1 MLLSTLLLVQLAAP
15 APQDGA
21 TRVFD
26 GRAARLEVAVRRVDT
41 VVTIDGALTESPWSG
56 AAILTGFSQFA
67 PVDGRAA
74 TDSTEVLV
82 WYSPSAIYFGIRAFA
97 PAGTVNATLAD
108 RDQIQ
113 ADDHVQ
119 ILLSTF
125 NDGRQAFVF
134 AVNPLGI
141 QADGNINE
149 GQVSTRGAGTLGRG
163 GAARD
168 PTDLSANFV
177 FESKGRLTEYGYEV
191 EIRIPFKSLRYQS
204 TEVQDWGLH
213 IVRQVQRL
221 GAEDSWAPA
230 RRGNASFL
238 AQSGRIKGLRG
249 ITRGVVFETIPS
261 VVYKTGRDCAAGPC
275 DNVRDGPDYGLNV
288 KWGLTNNL
296 VLNGTVNP
304 DFSQV
309 EADVGALQFDPRST
323 VFFPERRPFFLE
335 GIENFNVANTLVY
348 TRRIAQ
354 PDVAFKLAGKA
365 LGTNLA
371 LLSAIDD
378 RRQSRTP
385 DPNDHPIYNVLRLSR
400 DLGAQSRLGMVYTDR
415 VDGDDYNRVAGL
427 DGRLIFQRLYSAAF
441 QYAHSWT
448 EAAGNSFSAPIWNAT
463 VQRRGRRFSL
473 TYRLNGIDSAF
484 RADAGFLGRRGIVGA
499 RFDHNLTWFGAK
511 TALVQSVTSGVAL
524 DGTWVYDAFL
534 NGRAAQD
541 RKLHLNEN
549 FQLKGGWSAGMSLF
563 LESFGYDPGL
573 YRNYYVERRTAARTD
588 TIPFTGT
595 PRLYNVD
602 WVFRLDT
609 PEFSR
614 FSANLFYI
622 FGRDENFF
630 EWATADIAIGMA
642 EVNWRPTDQLRLN
655 ARYQHQEYNRRDH
668 TTVALRRIPRL
679 KVEYQATRSI
689 FVRVVG
695 QYDSDWVDDLRDDTR
710 TNGALLQRQANGSFV
725 RLTGESNNA
734 LRVDWLFSWQPT
746 PGTVFFA
753 GYGATDVGAEP
764 MRLRNLTRRADGI
777 FVKLSYLYQL

>member
-1 MLLSTLLLVQLAAP
+1 MLPSTLLLLQLAAP
-15 APQDGA
+15 QDAA

-26 GRAARLEVAVRRVDT
+26 GRLARLEVTARRLDT
-41 VVTIDGALTESPWSG
+41 TVTIDGALAEPAWSS
-56 AAILTGFSQFA
+56 ASLLTGFSQFS

-82 WYSPSAIYFGIRAFA
+82 WYSPTAIYFGIRAFA
-97 PAGTVNATLAD
+97 PSGTVNATLAD
-108 RDQIQ
+108 RDNIG

-141 QADGNINE
+141 QADGTINE
-149 GQVSTRGAGTLGRG
+149 GQGATRGAGTLGSSIS
-163 GAARD
+163 ARD

-191 EIRIPFKSLRYQS
+191 EIRIPFKSLRYQAQ
-204 TEVQDWGLH
+204 ENQDWGLQV
-213 IVRQVQRL
+213 VRQTHRL

-230 RRGNASFL
+230 RRGAASFL
-238 AQSGRIKGLRG
+238 AQSGRLKGLRA

-275 DNVRDGPDYGLNV
+275 DTVRDGPDYGLNL
-288 KWGLTNNL
+288 KWGITNNL
-296 VLNGTVNP
+296 VLNGTLNP

-309 EADVGALQFDPRST
+309 EADVGALQFDPRSA
-323 VFFPERRPFFLE
+323 VFFPERRPFFLD
-335 GIENFNVANTLVY
+335 GIENFQVSNSLIY

-371 LLSAIDD
+371 VLSAIDD
-378 RRQSRTP
+378 RRQSRARQ
-385 DPNDHPIYNVLRLSR
+385 PNERPLYNILRLSR
-400 DLGAQSRLGMVYTDR
+400 DLGQQSRLGMVYTDR
-415 VDGDDYNRVAGL
+415 VDGADNNRVAGL
-427 DGRLIFQRLYSAAF
+427 DGRIVFQRLYSAAF

-448 EAAGNSFSAPIWNAT
+448 EARGNAFNAPIWHT
-463 VQRRGRRFSL
+463 TLQRRGRRFSL

-484 RADAGFLGRRGIVGA
+484 RADAGFIGRRGIVGA
-499 RFDHNLTWFGAK
+499 RFDHNLSWFGAK
-511 TALVQSVTSGVAL
+511 SAPVQSFTTGVAL

-534 NGRAAQD
+534 KGRAAQD
-541 RKLHLNEN
+541 RKLHFNEN
-549 FQLKGGWSAGMSLF
+549 FVFKGGWSAGVSLF
-563 LESFGYDPGL
+563 LESFGYDAGL
-573 YRNYYVERRTAARTD
+573 YPNYFVERRPAARVD

-602 WVFRLDT
+602 WVLRLDT
-609 PEFSR
+609 PEFER
-614 FSANLFYI
+614 FSANFFYV

-630 EWATADIAIGMA
+630 EWATADIAIGTA
-642 EVNWRPTDQLRLN
+642 EVNWRPTNQLRIN
-655 ARYQHQEYNRRDH
+655 AQYQHQEYNRRNR

-679 KVEYQATRSI
+679 KMEYQATRSI

-695 QYDSDWVDDLRDDTR
+695 QYDSDWHDDLRDDTR
-710 TNGALLQRQANGSFV
+710 TNGALLQRQADGSFV
-725 RLTGESNNA
+725 RLTSDSNNA

-764 MRLRNLTRRADGI
+764 MQLRNLTRRDDGI

>member
-1 MLLSTLLLVQLAAP
+1 MLSALLLLQLAVA
-15 APQDGA
+15 QDAA

-26 GRAARLEVAVRRVDT
+26 GRMSRLEVVARRIDT
-41 VVTIDGALTESPWSG
+41 SITIDGTLAEPVWGS
-56 AAILTGFSQFA
+56 AAVLTGFSQFA
-67 PVDGRAA
+67 PVDGRPA
-74 TDSTEVLV
+74 TDSTEILV
-82 WYSPSAIYFGIRAFA
+82 WYSPTAIHFGVRAFA
-97 PAGTVNATLAD
+97 PSGSVNATLAD
-108 RDQIQ
+108 RDNIG

-149 GQVSTRGAGTLGRG
+149 GQGTTRGAGTLGRSSS
-163 GAARD
+163 ARD
-168 PTDLSANFV
+168 PADLSANFV
-177 FESKGRLTEYGYEV
+177 FESKGRLTDYGYEV
-191 EIRIPFKSLRYQS
+191 EIRIPFKSLRYQAQ
-204 TEVQDWGLH
+204 EVQDWGLQV
-213 IVRQVQRL
+213 VRLVQRL

-230 RRGNASFL
+230 RRGAASFL
-238 AQSGRIKGLRG
+238 AQSGRLVGLRG

-275 DNVRDGPDYGLNV
+275 DTVRDGPDYGLNL

-296 VLNGTVNP
+296 VLNGTLNP

-309 EADVGALQFDPRST
+309 EADVGALQFDPRSA
-323 VFFPERRPFFLE
+323 VFFPERRPFFLD
-335 GIENFNVANTLVY
+335 GIENFQVTNTLVY

-354 PDVAFKLAGKA
+354 PDVAVKLAGKA

-378 RRQSRTP
+378 RRQSRSVQ
-385 DPNDHPIYNVLRLSR
+385 PNERPIYSILRLSR
-400 DLGAQSRLGMVYTDR
+400 DMGRQSRLGMVYTDR
-415 VDGDDYNRVAGL
+415 ADGEDFNRVAGL
-427 DGRLIFQRLYSAAF
+427 DGRIVFKGLYSAAF

-448 EAAGNSFSAPIWNAT
+448 ETRGRAFDAPIWHT
-463 VQRRGRRFSL
+463 TLQRRGRRFNL
-473 TYRLNGIDSAF
+473 TYRLNGIDSSF
-484 RADAGFLGRRGIVGA
+484 RADAGFIGRRGIVGG

-511 TALVQSVTSGVAL
+511 TAVVQSFTTGVAL

-534 NGRAAQD
+534 KGRAAQD
-541 RKLHLNEN
+541 RKLHFNEN
-549 FQLKGGWSAGMSLF
+549 FVFRGGWSAGMSLF
-563 LESFGYDPGL
+563 LESFGYDAGL
-573 YRNYYVERRTAARTD
+573 YPNYYVERRSAARVD
-588 TIPFTGT
+588 TIPFSGT

-609 PEFSR
+609 PEFER
-614 FSANLFYI
+614 FSANFFYV

-630 EWATADIAIGMA
+630 EWATADIAIGTA
-642 EVNWRPTDQLRLN
+642 EVNWRPTNQLRIN
-655 ARYQHQEYNRRDH
+655 AQYQHQEYNRRNR
-668 TTVALRRIPRL
+668 TTVGLRRIPRL
-679 KVEYQATRSI
+679 KMEYQATRSI
-689 FVRVVG
+689 FLRVVG
-695 QYDSDWVDDLRDDTR
+695 QYDSDWHDDLVDDTR
-710 TNGALLQRQANGSFV
+710 TNGALLQRQADGSFV
-725 RLTGESNNA
+725 RLTSESNNA

-764 MRLRNLTRRADGI
+764 MRLRNLTRRDDGI